1 MELDLASGLLVLT
14 AREEVAV
21 LDANGDNERLVGI
34 FTTVAVLKRRKEK
47 GQQRGLCVLQTQAV
61 AVEVRGELLDAN

>member
-1 MELDLASGLLVLT
+1 MQLELASGLLVLT

-21 LDANGDNERLVGI
+21 LDANRDNERLIGI
-34 FTTVAVLKRRKEK
+34 FTTVAILKRSKEK
-47 GQQRGLCVLQTQAV
+47 WQQRGLCVLQTRAV